1 MTLPPVAAMKA
12 PAGAADCNRLSSLC
26 LYMTPTASLSFGI
39 MLSSAVIDGAVADA
53 GGDAAARPGIVQV
66 KAIMQLLTGPYCD
79 NTLLP
84 DGSVGNE
91 RPTALSEQECIDSYG
106 SCQVANE
113 AATQEP
119 KSVCDTAGGVFTSA
133 ASYTGITDGE
143 GNPLSDM
150 QKYEMLSYM
159 PPTSLP
165 PTMIT
170 MMEQMMPDAVDE
182 DSDSPTYGANLRGGA
197 TVPFCAVIFGPYN
210 HTSYEREWVEEE

>member
-1 MTLPPVAAMKA
+1 
-12 PAGAADCNRLSSLC
+12 
-26 LYMTPTASLSFGI
+26 
-39 MLSSAVIDGAVADA
+39 
-53 GGDAAARPGIVQV
+53 
-66 KAIMQLLTGPYCD
+66 MQLLTGPYCD

-113 AATQEP
+113 AATQGA

-133 ASYTGITDGE
+133 ASYTAITDGE

-150 QKYEMLSYM
+150 QKYEMLSYL

-182 DSDSPTYGANLRGGA
+182 DSGSPTYGANLRGGRRCHSA
-197 TVPFCAVIFGPYN
+197 RSLSVRITILHMKENGLRKSDSAAPL
-210 HTSYEREWVEEE
+210 VE